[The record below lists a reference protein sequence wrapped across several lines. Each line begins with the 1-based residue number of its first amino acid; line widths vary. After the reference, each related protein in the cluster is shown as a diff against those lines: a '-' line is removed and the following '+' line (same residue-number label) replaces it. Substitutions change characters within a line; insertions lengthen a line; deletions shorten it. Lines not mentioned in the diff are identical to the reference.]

1 MLNPGGSLHGA
12 CAAYL
17 IDICTT
23 LVFLAAA
30 RSPGV
35 SASMDVIYHAPAA
48 PGARL
53 RIVNTALAVG
63 ARIMSARTEIWDDT
77 TKRLCVTGIHVKME
91 PSTPKSKP
99 KM

>member
-17 IDICTT
+17 IDMYVFPLFHHLLSLQQMFSGFTSHVHSCTT

-48 PGARL
+48 P
-53 RIVNTALAVG
+53 
-63 ARIMSARTEIWDDT
+63 
-77 TKRLCVTGIHVKME
+77 
-91 PSTPKSKP
+91 
-99 KM
+99 